1 MAVRFERGARDGMGT
16 AALPTEHAAALAAA
30 IEAMPPGMAPHEA
43 RAEAERLIAAYGEEA
58 VNVALA
64 CQDALLERG
73 QDVAALTLLQVITAI
88 WDIEDGR

>member
-1 MAVRFERGARDGMGT
+1 M
-16 AALPTEHAAALAAA
+16 
-30 IEAMPPGMAPHEA
+30 EAMPPGIAPHEA
-43 RAEAERLIAAYGEEA
+43 RAEAERLIAAHGEEA